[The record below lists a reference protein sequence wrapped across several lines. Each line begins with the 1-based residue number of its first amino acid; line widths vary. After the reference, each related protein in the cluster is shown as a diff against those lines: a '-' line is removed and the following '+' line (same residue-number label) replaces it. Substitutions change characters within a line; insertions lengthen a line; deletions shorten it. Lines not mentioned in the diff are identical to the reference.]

1 MKVADPGK
9 FWEKMKMAELKK
21 ALKNFLAVIPGV
33 DGVSMLYVKQKI
45 KLLTSMQALCD
56 LKNGC

>member
-1 MKVADPGK
+1 
-9 FWEKMKMAELKK
+9 MKMAELKK

-45 KLLTSMQALCD
+45 KLPTSMQALCD
-56 LKNGC
+56 LKNEC